1 MYKSSKSLKL
11 HVTSYRLMISLLSNS
26 TVQLRTQRFWIDNS
40 MFTNVAKRSMGHFC
54 EKIRIENV
62 SASYNV
68 GNRRKT
74 IRCWE
79 DDN

>member
-1 MYKSSKSLKL
+1 
-11 HVTSYRLMISLLSNS
+11 
-26 TVQLRTQRFWIDNS
+26 

-54 EKIRIENV
+54 EKIKIENL

-68 GNRRKT
+68 GNRSKN

-79 DDN
+79 DNN